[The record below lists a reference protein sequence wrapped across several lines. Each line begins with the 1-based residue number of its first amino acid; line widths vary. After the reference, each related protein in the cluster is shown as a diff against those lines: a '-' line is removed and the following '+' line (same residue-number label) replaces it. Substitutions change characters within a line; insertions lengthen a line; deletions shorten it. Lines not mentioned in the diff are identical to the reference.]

1 VSQFVFNEAEAS
13 LSNFDLK
20 DKQLDSPTITPVKL
34 SATMR
39 FMLWCVDG
47 LAGTVFMTMVTLWA
61 LFGDD
66 LRLLTTERDMDSF
79 FVQLTL
85 FCLCCFVVELL
96 FASIAKA
103 GYFAS
108 FYFWLDCIATC
119 SLVLDIPEV
128 FEAFTGVSEKDS
140 TLEYNDGDAMQ
151 GDAGNADAAKESA
164 TLTRAGRTSRAGTR
178 AGRIVRL
185 VRLVRILKLYKQYAK
200 NKEKVADARGGKGD
214 DEHDTT
220 QELEES
226 RVGQKLS
233 DLTTRRVIL
242 GVLLML
248 FILPLFDASTFD
260 EHATLMSGGFEMVVQ
275 VKPHHRMLMRFSTGA
290 RG

>member
-1 VSQFVFNEAEAS
+1 VIYYYAYTQTINRIRRDPTRVSQFVFNDGAEAS
-13 LSNFDLK
+13 LKSLPSM
-20 DKQLDSPTITPVKL
+20 DSPTATPVKL

-47 LAGTVFMTMVTLWA
+47 MAGTVFMTVVTLWA

-66 LRLLTTERDMDSF
+66 IRLLTTERDMDSF
-79 FVQLTL
+79 FVDLTL
-85 FCLCCFVVELL
+85 FCLVCFVVELL
-96 FASIAKA
+96 FASIAKPQ
-103 GYFAS
+103 YFAS
-108 FYFWLDCIATC
+108 FYFWLDGIATC

-185 VRLVRILKLYKQYAK
+185 VRLVRC
-200 NKEKVADARGGKGD
+200 VAPDPPPTLEQKGA
-214 DEHDTT
+214 
-220 QELEES
+220 S
-226 RVGQKLS
+226 RVFLTPLRDSCVLS
-233 DLTTRRVIL
+233 GAHGPCVFF
-242 GVLLML
+242 GVC
-248 FILPLFDASTFD
+248 
-260 EHATLMSGGFEMVVQ
+260 GWGVQ
-275 VKPHHRMLMRFSTGA
+275 HP
-290 RG
+290 